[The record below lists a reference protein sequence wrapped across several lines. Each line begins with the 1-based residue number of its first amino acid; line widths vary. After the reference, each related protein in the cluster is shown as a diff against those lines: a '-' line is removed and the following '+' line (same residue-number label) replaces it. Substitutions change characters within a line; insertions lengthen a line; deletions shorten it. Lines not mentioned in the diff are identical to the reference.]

1 MVETKNL
8 PPAVDALSTYVA
20 SAIDQIDDGE
30 QSFESIEQDCK
41 RVTLQS
47 IVSIAHATQKGVDPH
62 AAWTELRDAA
72 LSEKKHALNP
82 LFRTDSIDVTT
93 LPIEQVLS
101 AHTTEWESKGPGV
114 FDPISNAL
122 ESFTEYQPNPET
134 DELQYEPANDDRRVS
149 GTYLT
154 PIELAERAVRPAT
167 ERKFR
172 ERCQEHDC
180 WPDDITNFERI
191 SAEDIR
197 EVVSSLSIVDPACG
211 SGSMLLG
218 TIKVLAPIIA
228 TSIAGT
234 GNPGSNDLAEAKQL
248 LVENAFYGAD
258 ANRLS
263 REACLAVLWAEGGFA
278 SSELGPDPD
287 RFAVGDSLQ
296 GSVRQQRLSTVE
308 PDKNGTTYREQ
319 LRPINWGQEFDQVFN
334 SNGGFD
340 IVVTNPPWERVKV
353 QTREFLAARQ
363 PKLAEVGTSA
373 ERGSQITGSQY
384 EGVQADLQQAREQ
397 AKEYAGEIRNS
408 VDYEWT
414 NVGMLNLYSLFVERS
429 LQIISDNGY
438 CALIVPTGIATDY
451 YTSDFFEHLTTQG
464 KLVSLYDF
472 ENRRKI
478 FEDVDGRTRFSLLTL
493 SNEPSSKEADYVFFA
508 HEPADI
514 DDESRHVQLS
524 PSEIGQLNPITNT
537 APLVRG
543 RTALEILQKQ
553 HDISPIFV
561 GEEGDEEAESA
572 NPWDVTYNRMFDMS
586 TDSDQF
592 VSIDELSD
600 GTRKTNGD
608 ICKGGETYKRLYEG
622 RMVGQYNHRASHAK
636 DADGNLFRSGTK
648 EPSKETNLANPD
660 FTVNSRYYLPSEAV
674 DTATP
679 DDYSHEWFI
688 GFKDITSATNS
699 RTMIASVLPH
709 TAVGNKFPLLLTS
722 RPAREVACLLA
733 NLNSMAYDFA
743 CRQKIGNVT
752 LNWYIVRQTP
762 VLPPEVYREKTIQG
776 EPIVDWIS
784 KRVAELTYTAHDLD
798 AWGNDLGFQSTP
810 YDWDSERRTKLR
822 AELDGLFFHLYGLT
836 ETDVNHIIDSFGALR
851 RRGDGEFKYKAQ
863 VLDAYQSLSEDFS
876 YEQSNESL
884 SVSTQ

>member
-1 MVETKNL
+1 MVETKDL

-20 SAIDQIDDGE
+20 SAINQLTDNGQT
-30 QSFESIEQDCK
+30 FESIEQDCK

-47 IVSIAHATQKGVDPH
+47 IVSVAHATQNDLDPYV
-62 AAWTELRDAA
+62 AWTELRDAA
-72 LSEKKHALNP
+72 LSEKRHALNP
-82 LFRTDSIDVTT
+82 LFCTDSVDVTT
-93 LPIEQVLS
+93 LPVEQVLAS
-101 AHTTEWESKGPGV
+101 HTSKWESEESGA
-114 FDPISNAL
+114 FDSISNAL
-122 ESFTEYQPNPET
+122 ESFTEYQPNPEV
-134 DELQYEPANDDRRVS
+134 DELRYESANDDRRVS

-154 PIELAERAVRPAT
+154 PIDLAERAVRPAT

-172 ERCQEHDC
+172 EECQEQDC
-180 WPDDITNFERI
+180 WPGDAGNFERVD
-191 SAEDIR
+191 AEDVR

-218 TIKVLAPIIA
+218 VMEVLAPVIA
-228 TSIAGT
+228 TSIAGSSDPDQ
-234 GNPGSNDLAEAKQL
+234 NELVKAKQNLAE
-248 LVENAFYGAD
+248 NSFYGAD

-263 REACLAVLWAEGGFA
+263 REACLAVLWIESGFTA
-278 SSELGPDPD
+278 LELGPDPS
-287 RFAVGDSLQ
+287 RFVVGDSLQ
-296 GSVRQQRLSTVE
+296 GSVRQQRLSSAGSDE
-308 PDKNGTTYREQ
+308 DGNTYREQ
-319 LRPINWGQEFDQVFN
+319 LRPIEWGQEFDQVFD

-363 PKLAEVGTSA
+363 PKLAEVSTSA
-373 ERGSQITGSQY
+373 ERGTQIAGSRY
-384 EGVQADLQQAREQ
+384 ESVQADLQQARDQ
-397 AKEYAGEIRNS
+397 AKKYADKIRNS

-429 LQIISDNGY
+429 LQIISDKGY

-451 YTSDFFEHLTTQG
+451 YTSDFFEHLTTEG

-472 ENRRKI
+472 ENRKKL

-493 SNEPSSKEADYVFFA
+493 SNEPSSQEADYVFFA
-508 HEPADI
+508 HEPTDI

-524 PSEIGQLNPITNT
+524 PSEIARLNPITKT

-543 RTALEILQKQ
+543 RKALEILQKQ
-553 HDISPIFV
+553 HEISPVFV
-561 GEEGDEEAESA
+561 GEEGKNA
-572 NPWDVTYNRMFDMS
+572 NPWDVTYKRMFDMS

-600 GTRKTNGD
+600 GTRKKNGD
-608 ICKGGETYKRLYEG
+608 ICSGDESYKRLYEG

-648 EPSKETNLANPD
+648 EPTKEKNLANPD
-660 FTVNSRYYLPSEAV
+660 FTVNARYYLPSEAV
-674 DTATP
+674 EAETP
-679 DDYSHEWFI
+679 DDYPHKWFV

-699 RTMIASVLPH
+699 RTMIASVVPH
-709 TAVGNKFPLLLTS
+709 TAVGNKFPLLLAS
-722 RPAREVACLLA
+722 QPAREVACLLA

-762 VLPPEVYREKTIQG
+762 VLSPEVYREKTIQG
-776 EPIVDWIS
+776 EQLVDWIS
-784 KRVAELTYTAHDLD
+784 ERVAELTYTAHDLD
-798 AWGNDLGFQSTP
+798 AWGDDLEFQSTP
-810 YDWDSERRTKLR
+810 YDWNTERRTKLR

-836 ETDVNHIIDSFGALR
+836 ETDVEHIIDSFGALR
-851 RRGDGEFKYKAQ
+851 RRGDGDFEYKSQ
-863 VLDAYQSLSEDFS
+863 VLDVYRSLADTVSQ
-876 YEQSNESL
+876 EQSNGSL
-884 SVSTQ
+884 SVSTR